1 MPVSPPVIKTT
12 WVFIEFLLHVRIRNC
27 PSYSP
32 MGNAYYSCDSHS
44 PFIERIIG
52 VAASVESVKGGT
64 IISIH
69 RQPEPDALWQVGIRE
84 EIPSKGHQISI
95 ALFNGSLG
103 SVRFKTSS
111 RDNPSREYLS
121 QSRGR
126 NVPLAFGDQHVP
138 FDTWFDDV
146 QVSESKVVQLPCDI
160 VKQRD
165 RIAVRYP
172 IPSSAGRDTHRD
184 TVTAPHRNHCFN
196 HLKQEAGS
204 VFDRTTVHIGSLVDA
219 ILQKLI
225 GQVAVTRV
233 KLNAVKTRGLSA
245 FGGFAIILD
254 NAGDVSDFKRA
265 VRRRLQPAVRRRVFY
280 RWILPILRV
289 DRRTDR
295 GCAVGRVHMRGTP
308 GMPELGE
315 HVPALPMNG
324 VRDSLPSRNLLV
336 RIQAGGTEPS
346 PSCDRNR
353 SPFRND
359 EPTFGGPLRI
369 VLEHQVTRNTPRLNG
384 PRACKRSHH
393 HAVLQLHGSDL
404 NWGEQL
410 ICP

>member
-1 MPVSPPVIKTT
+1 MLYFFTTLAIGHLPSLDSYCGLSPPSFRARLWEMRT
-12 WVFIEFLLHVRIRNC
+12 N
-27 PSYSP
+27 
-32 MGNAYYSCDSHS
+32 SCDSDS
-44 PFIERIIG
+44 PFIERIIR
-52 VAASVESVKGGT
+52 VAASVESVKRVT
-64 IISIH
+64 IESIQ
-69 RQPEPDALWQVGIRE
+69 RQPEPDAPWQVGIRE
-84 EIPSKGHQISI
+84 EMPSEGDQIRI
-95 ALFNGSLG
+95 AHCNSSLG
-103 SVRFKTSS
+103 CVRFKT
-111 RDNPSREYLS
+111 PSRNNLSRENLS
-121 QSRGR
+121 QPRGR
-126 NVPLAFGDQHVP
+126 NVPLALGDQHVP
-138 FDTWFDDV
+138 FNAWFDDV
-146 QVSESKVVQLPCDI
+146 QISESKVVQLLCDVI
-160 VKQRD
+160 KQRD
-165 RIAVRYP
+165 RITIRYP
-172 IPSSAGRDTHRD
+172 IPSSAGRDAHRD
-184 TVTAPHRNHCFN
+184 MIAAPHRNHCFN
-196 HLKQEAGS
+196 YLKQEARS
-204 VFDRTTVHIGSLVDA
+204 IFDRTTVHIGSLVDA

-295 GCAVGRVHMRGTP
+295 GCAVRRVHMRGTP
-308 GMPELGE
+308 CMPELGE
-315 HVPALPMNG
+315 HVPPFPMNG

-353 SPFRND
+353 SPFRNY

-369 VLEHQVTRNTPRLNG
+369 VLEHQVTWNAPRLNG
-384 PRACKRSHH
+384 PRACKRSHR

-404 NWGEQL
+404 NWSEQL